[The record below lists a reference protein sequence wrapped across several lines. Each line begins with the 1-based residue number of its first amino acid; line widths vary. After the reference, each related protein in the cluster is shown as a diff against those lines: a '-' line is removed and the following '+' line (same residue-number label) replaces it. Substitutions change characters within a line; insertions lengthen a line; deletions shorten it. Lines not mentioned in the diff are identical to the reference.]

1 MIRGAENEWITL
13 AEAALRWNRAD
24 STLRNAI
31 RRRRFLPDEV
41 RKSGG
46 TWLVRTSAMER
57 LYGKPRY

>member
-1 MIRGAENEWITL
+1 MHDEWITL
-13 AEAALRWNRAD
+13 AEAARRWDRAD
-24 STLRNAI
+24 STLRNTI
-31 RRRRFLPDEV
+31 RRGRFLPDEI

>member
-1 MIRGAENEWITL
+1 MQYEWITL
-13 AEAALRWNRAD
+13 AEAARRWDRAD

-31 RRRRFLPDEV
+31 RRGRFLPDEI